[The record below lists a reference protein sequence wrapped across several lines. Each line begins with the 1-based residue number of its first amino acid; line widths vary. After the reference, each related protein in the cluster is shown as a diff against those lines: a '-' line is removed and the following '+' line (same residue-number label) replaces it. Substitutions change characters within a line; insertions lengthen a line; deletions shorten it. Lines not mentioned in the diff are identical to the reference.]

1 MRNLSVCSLRL
12 ELIPHDYFLFFESRL
27 HCCFAVTIV
36 TGAPVHVFGPDLLST
51 GLAVRHAILD
61 TGAKQR
67 DAFTVDQRGSL
78 EEYVATASG
87 PRRDQIIIEESTWLR
102 ECGADIVI
110 SDIVPL
116 ACVSAATAGVPC
128 IAVSNF
134 SWDFI
139 YSEYLTAA
147 GSAFKDLVWQIADDY
162 ACALCLLRLPGHV
175 PMPAFREVVDVPL
188 VVRHAKRSRHEV
200 RSSMGLP
207 LDAKIACFIYG
218 GQPPG
223 ADWKLKESCLPA
235 GWLCLVCSA
244 GKPPGGDPLPPNF
257 ILVPGDSYTPDLI
270 EASDV
275 VLGKIGYG
283 TTSECLAHHRP
294 LVFLRRDY
302 FNEEPFLR
310 KLLEVHESA
319 VEMKRRD
326 FLAGNWAPYLQAAVT
341 LKPNYNY
348 PTNGADVVAEE
359 VIQTARAFRQNNKNI
374 VGSNNGAGAGGGFIS
389 SPLSSP
395 LSPTAP
401 GAISNGFNS
410 YLSVPVG
417 RTLSGGVGGLTSPL
431 AAAAAV
437 PAITNTSTFQHP
449 GQSRLRDTIA
459 WGYMMARPRSG
470 GAADVPE
477 WYTRGQLPFSCSASA
492 QNNNT
497 TNNNKPGSSCNNFPP
512 SKTNPAST
520 TVPPPTSGISLP
532 DVESLFHI
540 QKQFPQISL
549 DQFPDTLRFLSL
561 LGSLEDHA
569 AIENTPTTTFATS
582 TSTGIIESTN
592 ASTKSTK
599 STVEDTLVLPELRA
613 AAGLFLREETLL
625 ISRAPG
631 RLDVMGGIA
640 DYSGSTVLQMPIAE
654 AAHVALQLQS
664 PRKQRLWRH
673 MHHRHSQA
681 GDTIPG
687 APISHAGKGNESD
700 DKSLHPPVPPALRIV
715 SLNADATNRG
725 PAFDMD
731 LQELIVTT
739 ENGEEIPISYSTA
752 REYFKKDPA
761 LTWAAYIAGAIVVLM
776 HEKGMKLSGEGIAM
790 LVSSEVPEGK
800 GVSSSAA
807 VEVAAMNALA
817 SAHNIH
823 LTGRELALLCQKV
836 ENLIVGAPCG
846 VMDQMASSLGEAGW
860 LLALRCQPA
869 EVEKPVHIPSHLKF
883 WGIDSGIRHSVGG
896 SDYGA
901 VRVGAFMGLK
911 ILKNALERTSTP
923 SIEYLARIPPS
934 AFKYRLERK
943 LPETLT
949 GKEFLNTYGD
959 HIDTVT
965 KINEDQTYAVRIPT
979 GHPLYENFRVL
990 SFRQALAAEGTS
1002 IRQQMEVLG
1011 ELMLQS
1017 HISYTACGLGSE
1029 GTDRL
1034 VALVMEEKLAA
1045 EAEGREPSVFGGK
1058 ITGGGCGGTVC
1069 VLSTADEAGEQSVK
1083 RITARYEA
1091 ETGHAPYIFEGA
1103 SQGAAQFG
1111 VVEVKRRH
1119 VQ

>member
-1 MRNLSVCSLRL
+1 M
-12 ELIPHDYFLFFESRL
+12 
-27 HCCFAVTIV
+27 TIV
-36 TGAPVHVFGPDLLST
+36 TGAPVHVFGPDLPSI
-51 GLAVRHAILD
+51 GLTVRHAILD

-67 DAFTVDQRGSL
+67 DAFTVDQKGSL
-78 EEYVATASG
+78 EDYVATASG
-87 PRRDQIIIEESTWLR
+87 ARRQQIIVEESTWLR

-116 ACVSAATAGVPC
+116 ACVAAASAGIPC

-175 PMPAFREVVDVPL
+175 PMPAFREIIDVPL
-188 VVRHAKRSRHEV
+188 VVRHAKRTRHEV
-200 RSSMGLP
+200 RSALNLP
-207 LDAKIACFIYG
+207 QDAKIVCFIYG

-223 ADWKLKESCLPA
+223 DDWKLKASCLPP

-244 GKPPGGDPLPPNF
+244 GKPPGGDPLPSNF
-257 ILVPGDSYTPDLI
+257 ILVAADSYTPDLI

-283 TTSECLAHHRP
+283 TTSECLAHRRP

-310 KLLEVHESA
+310 KLLELHESA

-326 FLAGNWAPYLQAAVT
+326 FLAGNWAPYLEAAVA
-341 LKPNYNY
+341 LKPNYSE

-359 VIQTARAFRQNNKNI
+359 VTQIARAFRQNNTINSGGGAGGI
-374 VGSNNGAGAGGGFIS
+374 AGAGAGGSSFVS

-395 LSPTAP
+395 LSPTSA
-401 GAISNGFNS
+401 GALHYF
-410 YLSVPVG
+410 SVPVG
-417 RTLSGGVGGLTSPL
+417 RTLSGGVGGLTSPRRPGSGTFSSF
-431 AAAAAV
+431 ATATTAV
-437 PAITNTSTFQHP
+437 TASTSFQHP

-459 WGYMMARPRSG
+459 WGYMMARPRSRD
-470 GAADVPE
+470 ASDVPE
-477 WYTRGQLPFSCSASA
+477 WYTRGQLPQSSPSAGGAGPSA
-492 QNNNT
+492 GDSG
-497 TNNNKPGSSCNNFPP
+497 PLPP
-512 SKTNPAST
+512 ATFTFGTPKEKEHHL
-520 TVPPPTSGISLP
+520 ISLQ
-532 DVESLFHI
+532 DIESLFEI
-540 QKQFPQISL
+540 QKQTNPSMSL
-549 DQFPDTLRFLSL
+549 DQFQGDTLRFLSL

-569 AIENTPTTTFATS
+569 AVETTPTTMHSSTPVPPSTTTSASAKPTSSAISSATS
-582 TSTGIIESTN
+582 SAHATTHTSTHTP
-592 ASTKSTK
+592 
-599 STVEDTLVLPELRA
+599 TVEEMLVLPELRA
-613 AAGLFLREETLL
+613 AAGLFLRDQPL
-625 ISRAPG
+625 IVTRAPG

-664 PRKQRLWRH
+664 PRKQRLWKH
-673 MHHRHSQA
+673 MHHRHNQA
-681 GDTIPG
+681 R
-687 APISHAGKGNESD
+687 NENEAAAAQE
-700 DKSLHPPVPPALRIV
+700 DKSLHPPLPAALRIV

-731 LQELIVTT
+731 LQELVVVS
-739 ENGEEIPISYSTA
+739 ENEQGEKETRPISYAVA

-761 LTWAAYIAGAIVVLM
+761 LTWAAYIAGGIVVLM
-776 HEKGMKLSGEGIAM
+776 HEKGMQLREEGIAM

-807 VEVAAMNALA
+807 VEVAAM
-817 SAHNIH
+817 SAIAAAHDIH
-823 LTGRELALLCQKV
+823 LTGRELAILCQKV

-846 VMDQMASSLGEAGW
+846 VMDQMASALGEAGW
-860 LLALRCQPA
+860 LLALCCQPA
-869 EVEKPVHIPSHLKF
+869 EVEKPVHIPNHLKF

-911 ILKNALERTSTP
+911 ILHQCFEKMGKAP
-923 SIEYLARIPPS
+923 VEYLAKISPS
-934 AFKYRLERK
+934 AFRYRLERK
-943 LPETLT
+943 VPETLT
-949 GKEFLNTYGD
+949 GKEFLATYGE

-965 KINEDQTYAVRIPT
+965 NIDENQTYAVRIPT
-979 GHPLYENFRVL
+979 GHPIYEHFRVQQ
-990 SFRQALAAEGTS
+990 FRQALAAEGTS
-1002 IRQQMEVLG
+1002 IRQQMDVLG

-1017 HISYTACGLGSE
+1017 HSSYSACGLGSD
-1029 GTDRL
+1029 GTDKL
-1034 VALVMEEKLAA
+1034 VAFVLEEKLEAEAA
-1045 EAEGREPSVFGGK
+1045 EREPAVFGAK

-1069 VLSTADEAGEQSVK
+1069 VLSTADEAGEQAIK
-1083 RITARYEA
+1083 RIAARYEV
-1091 ETGHAPYIFEGA
+1091 ETGHAPLIFEGT
-1103 SQGAAQFG
+1103 SQGAVKFG
-1111 VVEVKRRH
+1111 AVQLARRR
-1119 VQ
+1119 VSQ

>member
-1 MRNLSVCSLRL
+1 
-12 ELIPHDYFLFFESRL
+12 
-27 HCCFAVTIV
+27 VTIV
-36 TGAPVHVFGPDLLST
+36 TGAPVHVFAPDLPSI

-87 PRRDQIIIEESTWLR
+87 SRRDQIIVEESTWLR

-116 ACVSAATAGVPC
+116 ACVSAATAGLPC

-162 ACALCLLRLPGHV
+162 ACALCLLRLPGYV
-175 PMPAFREVVDVPL
+175 PMPAFREVIDVPL
-188 VVRHAKRSRHEV
+188 VVRHAKRSRKEV
-200 RSSMGLP
+200 RSSLNLP
-207 LDAKIACFIYG
+207 QDAKIACFIYG

-283 TTSECLAHHRP
+283 TTSECLAHRRP
-294 LVFLRRDY
+294 LIFLRRDY

-310 KLLEVHESA
+310 KLLEVHDSA

-326 FLAGNWAPYLQAAVT
+326 FLAGNWAPYLEAA
-341 LKPNYNY
+341 LALRPNYSY

-359 VIQTARAFRQNNKNI
+359 VLQIARAFRQNNKNKN
-374 VGSNNGAGAGGGFIS
+374 VVVSNNSDVSESGLLS
-389 SPLSSP
+389 SSTLSSP
-395 LSPTAP
+395 ISPTAA
-401 GAISNGFNS
+401 GAISTGLNS
-410 YLSVPVG
+410 YPSTPVG
-417 RTLSGGVGGLTSPL
+417 RTRFGGVGGLTSPL
-431 AAAAAV
+431 CPTSGTPQAVAAPSPAAAAAV
-437 PAITNTSTFQHP
+437 AAITGSTTFQHP

-459 WGYMMARPRSG
+459 WGYMMARPGSG
-470 GAADVPE
+470 EASDVPE
-477 WYTRGQLPFSCSASA
+477 WYTRGQLPSSSASASASASA
-492 QNNNT
+492 QKNT
-497 TNNNKPGSSCNNFPP
+497 GRHRSSSSLPSSKPP
-512 SKTNPAST
+512 TST
-520 TVPPPTSGISLP
+520 TVPLTAAGISLQ

-540 QKQFPQISL
+540 QKQSPQISL

-569 AIENTPTTTFATS
+569 AVENTPTTTFANS
-582 TSTGIIESTN
+582 TSTGVTESITT
-592 ASTKSTK
+592 ASTK
-599 STVEDTLVLPELRA
+599 STVEETLVLPELRA
-613 AAGLFLREETLL
+613 AAGLFLREEPLL

-673 MHHRHSQA
+673 MHHRHSSQA
-681 GDTIPG
+681 GTPTSS
-687 APISHAGKGNESD
+687 AGNEHETD
-700 DKSLHPPVPPALRIV
+700 DKSLPPVPPALRIV
-715 SLNADATNRG
+715 SLDADATNRG

-731 LQELIVTT
+731 LQEFLVTS
-739 ENGEEIPISYSTA
+739 ENGEGTPISYSAA

-776 HEKGMKLSGEGIAM
+776 HEKGMKLRGEGIAM

-807 VEVAAMNALA
+807 VEVASMNAIA
-817 SAHNIH
+817 SAHDID

-869 EVEKPVHIPSHLKF
+869 EIEKPVHIPNHLKF

-911 ILKNALERTSTP
+911 ILKNLFLKTSAP
-923 SIEYLARIPPS
+923 PVEYLAKIPPS
-934 AFKYRLERK
+934 AFRHRLDRK
-943 LPETLT
+943 LPELLT
-949 GKEFLNTYGD
+949 GKEFLDTYGD

-965 KINEDQTYAVRIPT
+965 KIDKDQTYAVRIPT
-979 GHPLYENFRVL
+979 GHPLNENFRVL
-990 SFRQALAAEGTS
+990 CFRQALSAEGTS
-1002 IRQQMEVLG
+1002 VQQQMEVLG

-1017 HISYTACGLGSE
+1017 HSSYTACGLGSE

-1034 VALVMEEKLAA
+1034 VALVLEEKLVA
-1045 EAEGREPSVFGGK
+1045 EAAGQEPPVFGAK

-1069 VLSTADEAGEQSVK
+1069 VLSTADEAGEQAVK

-1091 ETGHAPYIFEGA
+1091 ETGHAPYVFEGT

-1111 VVEVKRRH
+1111 VVEVQRRH

>member
-1 MRNLSVCSLRL
+1 M
-12 ELIPHDYFLFFESRL
+12 
-27 HCCFAVTIV
+27 
-36 TGAPVHVFGPDLLST
+36 TGAPVHVFGPELPAT
-51 GLAVRHAILD
+51 GLTVRHAILD

-78 EEYVATASG
+78 EEYVSTAG
-87 PRRDQIIIEESTWLR
+87 GARRDQIIAEESAWLR

-116 ACVSAATAGVPC
+116 ACVSAATAGIPC

-175 PMPAFREVVDVPL
+175 PMPAFREVIDVPL
-188 VVRHAKRSRHEV
+188 VVRHAKHSRQEV
-200 RSSMGLP
+200 REALNLP
-207 LDAKIACFIYG
+207 QDAKIACFIYG
-218 GQPPG
+218 GQPAG
-223 ADWKLKESCLPA
+223 ADWKLKESCLPP

-257 ILVPGDSYTPDLI
+257 ILVAADSYTPDLI

-283 TTSECLAHHRP
+283 TTSECLAHRRP

-310 KLLEVHESA
+310 KLLELHDSA

-326 FLAGNWAPYLQAAVT
+326 FLAGNWAPYLEAAVA
-341 LKPNYNY
+341 LKPNYSY

-359 VIQTARAFRQNNKNI
+359 VVQIARAFRQNISSNF
-374 VGSNNGAGAGGGFIS
+374 NNGSGGGGGSGFVS

-395 LSPTAP
+395 LSPTAA
-401 GAISNGFNS
+401 GAMHN

-417 RTLSGGVGGLTSPL
+417 RTLSGGIVSGLTSPRRPGSGSVL
-431 AAAAAV
+431 LPGTAGTAAATATA
-437 PAITNTSTFQHP
+437 PTTTSFQHP

-459 WGYMMARPRSG
+459 WGYMMARPRSRD
-470 GAADVPE
+470 ASDVPE
-477 WYTRGQLPFSCSASA
+477 WYTRGQLPQSNSQGDDDGGGGERKF
-492 QNNNT
+492 T
-497 TNNNKPGSSCNNFPP
+497 TSTTTTPPPPGSS
-512 SKTNPAST
+512 
-520 TVPPPTSGISLP
+520 ISLQ
-532 DVESLFHI
+532 DIESLFHI
-540 QKQFPQISL
+540 QKQSPQISL

-569 AIENTPTTTFATS
+569 AVETTPTTTYAPS
-582 TSTGIIESTN
+582 TSTGILNSTTSTTPSN
-592 ASTKSTK
+592 KASS
-599 STVEDTLVLPELRA
+599 VEETLMLPELRA
-613 AAGLFLREETLL
+613 AAGLFLRDEPLQIT
-625 ISRAPG
+625 RAPG

-673 MHHRHSQA
+673 MHHRHHQMHSTITSPTTAATATAPALA
-681 GDTIPG
+681 GDS
-687 APISHAGKGNESD
+687 ADNED
-700 DKSLHPPVPPALRIV
+700 TSLHPPVPPALRIV
-715 SLNADATNRG
+715 SLNADVTNRG

-731 LQELIVTT
+731 LQELLID
-739 ENGEEIPISYSTA
+739 GESPISYAAA
-752 REYFKKDPA
+752 REYFRKDPA
-761 LTWAAYIAGAIVVLM
+761 LTWAAYIAGGIVVLM
-776 HEKGMKLSGEGIAM
+776 HEKGMKLRGEGIAM

-807 VEVAAMNALA
+807 VEVAAMSALA
-817 SAHNIH
+817 AAHDIH
-823 LTGRELALLCQKV
+823 LTGRELAILCQKV

-869 EVEKPVHIPSHLKF
+869 EVEKPVHIPNHLKF

-901 VRVGAFMGLK
+901 VRVGAFMGFK
-911 ILKNALERTSTP
+911 ILKNSFEKAKNESAVD
-923 SIEYLARIPPS
+923 YLAEILPS
-934 AFKYRLERK
+934 AFRYRLERK

-949 GKEFLNTYGD
+949 GKEFLATYKE

-965 KINEDQTYAVRIPT
+965 TIDANQSYAVRVPT
-979 GHPLYENFRVL
+979 GHPIYENFRVL
-990 SFRQALAAEGTS
+990 CFRQALAAEGTS
-1002 IRQQMEVLG
+1002 IGQQMEVLG

-1017 HISYTACGLGSE
+1017 HSSYSACGLGSD

-1034 VALVMEEKLAA
+1034 VELVLEEKLAA
-1045 EAEGREPSVFGGK
+1045 AAAGREPSVFGAK

-1069 VLSTADEAGEQSVK
+1069 VLSTADEAGEQAVK

-1091 ETGHAPYIFEGA
+1091 ETGHAPYIFEGT

-1111 VVEVKRRH
+1111 AVQVQRRAKN
-1119 VQ
+1119 

>member
-1 MRNLSVCSLRL
+1 
-12 ELIPHDYFLFFESRL
+12 
-27 HCCFAVTIV
+27 VTIV
-36 TGAPVHVFGPDLLST
+36 TGAPVHVFGPDLPST
-51 GLAVRHAILD
+51 GLTVRHAILD

-87 PRRDQIIIEESTWLR
+87 SRRSQIIAEESAWLL
-102 ECGADIVI
+102 ECNADIVI

-116 ACVSAATAGVPC
+116 ACVSAATAGLPC

-175 PMPAFREVVDVPL
+175 PMPAFREIVDVPL
-188 VVRHAKRSRHEV
+188 VVRHAKRSRQEV
-200 RSSMGLP
+200 RSSLNLP
-207 LDAKIACFIYG
+207 QDLKIACFIYG

-223 ADWKLKESCLPA
+223 ADWKLKESCLPP

-257 ILVPGDSYTPDLI
+257 ILVAADSYTPDLI

-283 TTSECLAHHRP
+283 TTSECLAHRRP

-310 KLLEVHESA
+310 KLLELHDSA

-326 FLAGNWAPYLQAAVT
+326 FLAGNWAPYLEAAVA
-341 LKPNYNY
+341 LKPSYNY

-359 VIQTARAFRQNNKNI
+359 VIHIAHAFKQNKESNGGGGT
-374 VGSNNGAGAGGGFIS
+374 GSGAGGFAS

-395 LSPTAP
+395 ISPTAA
-401 GAISNGFNS
+401 GAMN

-417 RTLSGGVGGLTSPL
+417 RTLSSGGNLLTSPL
-431 AAAAAV
+431 RPGSGTITGTNANASPAAA
-437 PAITNTSTFQHP
+437 PSSQHS

-459 WGYMMARPRSG
+459 WGYMMARPRSRD
-470 GAADVPE
+470 ASDVPE
-477 WYTRGQLPFSCSASA
+477 WYTRGQLPSSSAA
-492 QNNNT
+492 A
-497 TNNNKPGSSCNNFPP
+497 GSTRGGSGGSLYAATSTP
-512 SKTNPAST
+512 STA
-520 TVPPPTSGISLP
+520 TVPPPSSGISLH
-532 DVESLFHI
+532 EIEALFEI
-540 QKQFPQISL
+540 QKHSPSISL

-561 LGSLEDHA
+561 LGSLEDQA
-569 AIENTPTTTFATS
+569 AVETTPITTFATS
-582 TSTGIIESTN
+582 TSTGINSNSNSTTSGAAN
-592 ASTKSTK
+592 SATTRISNTPHTP
-599 STVEDTLVLPELRA
+599 TTRNNVEETLVLPELRA
-613 AAGLFLREETLL
+613 AAGLFLRNEPIQIT
-625 ISRAPG
+625 RAPG

-673 MHHRHSQA
+673 MHHRHNQIFSGSTTSTAAAAA
-681 GDTIPG
+681 GGSAD
-687 APISHAGKGNESD
+687 GNE
-700 DKSLHPPVPPALRIV
+700 DKSLHPSVPPALRIV

-731 LQELIVTT
+731 LQELLISDEDNNTQ
-739 ENGEEIPISYSTA
+739 PISYAAA
-752 REYFKKDPA
+752 REYFQKDPA
-761 LTWAAYIAGAIVVLM
+761 LTWAAYIAGGIVVLM
-776 HEKGMKLSGEGIAM
+776 HEKGLKLRGEGIAM

-807 VEVAAMNALA
+807 VEVAAMTALA
-817 SAHNIH
+817 AAHDIH

-869 EVEKPVHIPSHLKF
+869 ELEKPVHIPNHLKF

-911 ILKNALERTSTP
+911 ILKNSFEKNKMANV
-923 SIEYLARIPPS
+923 EYLAEIPPS
-934 AFKYRLERK
+934 AFRYRLERK
-943 LPETLT
+943 LPDSLT
-949 GKEFLNTYGD
+949 GKEFLDTYEE

-965 KINEDQTYAVRIPT
+965 KIDENQTYAVRIPA
-979 GHPLYENFRVL
+979 GHPIYENFRVRC
-990 SFRQALAAEGTS
+990 FRQALAAEGTS
-1002 IRQQMEVLG
+1002 IQQQMEVLG

-1017 HISYTACGLGSE
+1017 HSSYSACGLGSE
-1029 GTDRL
+1029 GTDKL
-1034 VALVMEEKLAA
+1034 VALVLEEKLAA
-1045 EAEGREPSVFGGK
+1045 EVEGKEPAVFGAK

-1069 VLSTADEAGEQSVK
+1069 VLSTANEAGEAAVR

-1091 ETGHAPYIFEGA
+1091 ETGHAPYIFEGT

-1111 VVEVKRRH
+1111 AVRVQRRRRAE
-1119 VQ
+1119 